1 MIMKEEMLSTDLI
14 TIFNSPGI
22 YPRYR
27 DSIILSFFY
36 PVKEKIRTLRIF
48 YSLRVRND
56 ERGDLRER
64 ELVKAFLEGDMRS
77 FDSLVTGYRDMIFN
91 LCYNI
96 MGDYDEAG
104 DCSQDVFIKMYRNL
118 HRFEFRS
125 SLSTWLYA
133 IAVNTCRNRLSSS
146 YMRRVTPCGDSGGA
160 GFAHREA
167 DDPAV
172 SFEASEEEK
181 AVRSA
186 VSKLP
191 EEERILVVLRDFEGR
206 DYAEISA
213 ITGVKEGTIKS
224 RMSRARHRLRGL
236 LGEALP

>member
-1 MIMKEEMLSTDLI
+1 MLSTDLI
-14 TIFNSPGI
+14 TTFNSPGR
-22 YPRYR
+22 YSRYR
-27 DSIILSFFY
+27 NSIILSFFY
-36 PVKEKIRTLRIF
+36 TIKKMRTFRIF
-48 YSLRVRND
+48 NSLKVRGD
-56 ERGDLRER
+56 EREGLRER

-77 FDSLVTGYRDMIFN
+77 FDSLVTRYRDMIFN

-104 DCSQDVFIKMYRNL
+104 DCAQDVFIKMYRNL

-146 YMRRVTPCGDSGGA
+146 YMRRVIPYGDSGMA
-160 GFAHREA
+160 GSVHRET

-172 SFEASEEEK
+172 RFEASEEES

-206 DYAEISA
+206 DYGEISA

-224 RMSRARHRLRGL
+224 RMSRARHRLRGF